1 MLRKDLWTRRIQ
13 DDPTIYED
21 RHIMS
26 FWWRKLDLSNKEKA
40 KYFDAQEW
48 VNQQLEMRTNAAL
61 KLKNAQFAQ
70 EHENDSK
77 FQLLNYVAVCARELG
92 HTPHKDEVIGGPF
105 IAYRFGSWAKVLT
118 EAGLAPCGKTPAP
131 TGRKIY
137 RDELKVQAK
146 LWKQEKADA
155 KAQRAAQN
163 EIEASIAKQEKAER
177 KDRDAVWAAE
187 HAQDTDEQILDYVR
201 KCAAE
206 LGQTPRMKEVVGGE
220 FIRKWFGS
228 WALVCTLAELP
239 LPPELKPPKKK
250 EMLQYISSRKNQ
262 AKSDPE

>member
-1 MLRKDLWTRRIQ
+1 
-13 DDPTIYED
+13 
-21 RHIMS
+21 MS

-40 KYFDAQEW
+40 KYFDAREW

-61 KLKNAQFAQ
+61 KLKNTQFAQ

-77 FQLLNYVAVCARELG
+77 LQLLIYVAACVRELG
-92 HTPHKDEVIGGPF
+92 HIPHKDEVIGGPF
-105 IAYRFGSWAKVLT
+105 IAYRFGSWSKALS
-118 EAGLAPCGKTPAP
+118 EAGLPPCGKAPAP

-146 LWKQEKADA
+146 LWKQEKAEA
-155 KAQRAAQN
+155 KVKREAQN
-163 EIEASIAKQEKAER
+163 EVDAAAAQKEKTER
-177 KDRDAVWAAE
+177 RSRDAAWAAE

>member
-1 MLRKDLWTRRIQ
+1 MD
-13 DDPTIYED
+13 
-21 RHIMS
+21 
-26 FWWRKLDLSNKEKA
+26 NKEKA
-40 KYFDAQEW
+40 KYFDAREW

-61 KLKNAQFAQ
+61 KQKNTQFAQ

-77 FQLLNYVAVCARELG
+77 LQLLTYVGVCARELG

-105 IAYRFGSWAKVLT
+105 IAFRFGSWAKVLA
-118 EAGLAPCGKTPAP
+118 ESRLPPCGKAPAP

-155 KAQRAAQN
+155 KAQRTARN
-163 EIEASIAKQEKAER
+163 EIEAANAQKEKAER
-177 KDRDAVWAAE
+177 KDRDAAWAAE

-201 KCAAE
+201 ACAAE

-220 FIRKWFGS
+220 FIRKWIGS

-239 LPPELKPPKKK
+239 LPPELKPPKRK
-250 EMLQYISSRKNQ
+250 EMLQYLNSRRQETKT
-262 AKSDPE
+262 DPE